1 MRRAGLVGA
10 ALFASAC
17 ATGAGDAFES
27 AQAALRCHDLAGA
40 LQRLDAIP
48 VAHARYPEARATAV
62 AVERDMRRCHELVV
76 EALLLRAEWRDHEAL
91 AALQRARA
99 AWPALPSLDVLI
111 AATEQRLRMF
121 AGRVPAAVGGAE
133 AAVPLAES
141 APLPGTVVAVQQLP
155 HAPPAAAE
163 SPSGSADEIA
173 AALMAVEVRLGRGE
187 LEGAVGELLA
197 LADLHPQE
205 PRVRAR
211 LVRLLHQ
218 RALLHYGQGLLL
230 AAIADWRRVL
240 EVDPGHTL
248 ARQLLVAV
256 EEESR
261 RR

>member
-10 ALFASAC
+10 ALIASAC

-27 AQAALRCHDLAGA
+27 AQAALRCHDLARA

-62 AVERDMRRCHELVV
+62 AIERDMRRCHELVV

-99 AWPALPSLDVLI
+99 AWPGLPSLDVLI

-121 AGRVPAAVGGAE
+121 AGRAPAAHGE
-133 AAVPLAES
+133 AAPLAES
-141 APLPGTVVAVQQLP
+141 APPLPGAVVAVQQLP
-155 HAPPAAAE
+155 PPAPTAAD
-163 SPSGSADEIA
+163 PPPAPADEIT

-205 PRVRAR
+205 ARVRAR

-218 RALLHYGQGLLL
+218 RALLHYGQGLLA

-240 EVDPGHTL
+240 EVEPGHSL
-248 ARQLLVAV
+248 ARQLLVAA

-261 RR
+261 QR